1 MKAFTAKHL
10 LTFFEQPDRVF
21 LFWKHTL
28 KRKNISPLPDLLKK
42 SVAENSQNFAACFKS
57 SVTFKCHRDNH
68 AILWVGLRSI
78 SLSQFEYESQLGSVV
93 LNIITY

>member
-10 LTFFEQPDRVF
+10 
-21 LFWKHTL
+21 FWTTRSSVSVLEAYFK
-28 KRKNISPLPDLLKK
+28 KKKNISPLPDLLKK
-42 SVAENSQNFAACFKS
+42 SVTENSQNFAACFKS
-57 SVTFKCHRDNH
+57 SVTLKCHRDNH